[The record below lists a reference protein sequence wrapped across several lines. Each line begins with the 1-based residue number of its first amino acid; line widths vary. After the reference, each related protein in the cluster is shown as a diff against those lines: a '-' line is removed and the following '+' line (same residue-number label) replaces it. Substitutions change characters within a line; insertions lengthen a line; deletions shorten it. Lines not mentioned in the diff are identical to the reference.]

1 MYRDDSFW
9 EQKIN
14 GKTFQTS
21 IPQCSH
27 ELGLKAI
34 INNIIEYGPLND
46 LTEPKAIGI
55 KCIIGGNRVN
65 STSLIDFHVISTL
78 RELESVTPVHN
89 SPTLLTVDIFQRI
102 LPRSP
107 E

>member
-1 MYRDDSFW
+1 MNS
-9 EQKIN
+9 
-14 GKTFQTS
+14 
-21 IPQCSH
+21 
-27 ELGLKAI
+27 GLKAI